1 MRDYKEMLEKAKV
14 RYDEIKGTSPSEEK
28 FLLDMFSELAESDDE
43 IIRKGIISTL
53 KFANHKGVYD
63 KYISWLEK
71 QGEEKS
77 QSDSK
82 KLSEQIKDFE
92 GEFGCWN
99 SAQDFRPKH
108 LQRCLCYDKYM
119 KGVYCYVYDDISKYW
134 CTQTTE
140 EHDTDGDNHI
150 CDYADYRVTVWMQ
163 LPDTSFYPSKS
174 WLEKQGESTLIEEI
188 KRRKELY
195 SREKEKAVSFA
206 EKLSLGGR
214 ISMLE
219 ELLVFANEK
228 QSEHKLAEWHR
239 EDEQNLNACLG
250 YIPDEFLRRWLMD
263 IIHTKYDKPI
273 DKVEPKFKIGDFIV
287 NDYCSGRV
295 VELTDD
301 AYLLDTG
308 QGIPFSCEH
317 NIHLWSIQD
326 AKDGDVLST
335 SKKIF
340 IYNGNYNTYSNTIG
354 AYCSVKHNGR
364 GLFIPEEDEEFR
376 DCIIMRIS
384 DATPATKEQCDLLFQ
399 KMKEEGYE
407 WDDEREEI
415 KKIPKFN
422 VGDWV
427 VDEEDN
433 TIFQIVEVLDNTYTY
448 KTIEGK
454 EYFCTHYSLEND
466 VRSWTIQDAKPG
478 DVLACCDNKPFI
490 FKGFFDLNFPNCLA
504 AYCGVTLENQ
514 FGHCNGKTFWTNQ
527 DVKPATK
534 EQCNLLFQKMHEAG
548 YEWDAEKK
556 ELKKIENKPDDLI
569 DNMVKEVADWSE
581 KDEENLQGLLMKYNK
596 FLLNHLGIE

>member
-1 MRDYKEMLEKAKV
+1 MRDYKEMLEKARV

-71 QGEEKS
+71 QGE
-77 QSDSK
+77 
-82 KLSEQIKDFE
+82 
-92 GEFGCWN
+92 
-99 SAQDFRPKH
+99 
-108 LQRCLCYDKYM
+108 
-119 KGVYCYVYDDISKYW
+119 
-134 CTQTTE
+134 
-140 EHDTDGDNHI
+140 
-150 CDYADYRVTVWMQ
+150 
-163 LPDTSFYPSKS
+163 
-174 WLEKQGESTLIEEI
+174 STLIEEI

-195 SREKEKAVSFA
+195 SREKEKAVLFA

-228 QSEHKLAEWHR
+228 QG
-239 EDEQNLNACLG
+239 EQ
-250 YIPDEFLRRWLMD
+250 
-263 IIHTKYDKPI
+263 KPA
-273 DKVEPKFKIGDFIV
+273 DKVIKLKFHEGDWVILTAGELSTTLQIV
-287 NDYCSGRV
+287 KVDTNKRLYWFNDSS
-295 VELTDD
+295 
-301 AYLLDTG
+301 YLPIVDEECL
-308 QGIPFSCEH
+308 
-317 NIHLWSIQD
+317 HLWTIQD

-376 DCIIMRIS
+376 DCIIMGIS

-407 WDDEREEI
+407 WD
-415 KKIPKFN
+415 
-422 VGDWV
+422 
-427 VDEEDN
+427 
-433 TIFQIVEVLDNTYTY
+433 
-448 KTIEGK
+448 
-454 EYFCTHYSLEND
+454 
-466 VRSWTIQDAKPG
+466 
-478 DVLACCDNKPFI
+478 
-490 FKGFFDLNFPNCLA
+490 
-504 AYCGVTLENQ
+504 
-514 FGHCNGKTFWTNQ
+514 
-527 DVKPATK
+527 
-534 EQCNLLFQKMHEAG
+534 
-548 YEWDAEKK
+548 AEKK
-556 ELKKIENKPDDLI
+556 EPKKIENKPDDLI

-596 FLLNHLGIE
+596 FLLNHLRIE